1 MRSPVMTAY
10 PQLRTGISVVIP
22 VYNSA
27 GLIRTLVESINHELS
42 QSGYDFEVILVND
55 GSIDASWNV
64 ISGLIREFPWL
75 RGMNLMRN
83 YGQNNA
89 LLCGIRAAKFE
100 VTVTM
105 DDDLQHPPAAIR
117 QLVSK
122 LLGEGLQVVYG
133 RPIREEHGLL
143 RDSASVMTKLVIKH
157 ALGVKTAPD
166 VCSFRAFKT
175 QLRRAFDKFH
185 SPFINTDVL
194 LSWGASKFGVVYVE
208 HRPRTLNTSNYTFQK
223 LITHAVNL
231 LTGFSTLPLQ
241 FASMYGIFLIGFGI
255 ILLAYVVIKF
265 LVYPINVPGFPF
277 LASIIIIFSG
287 AQLMALGI
295 IGEYVGRIYARTMD
309 RPPYILEEL
318 LDGSGS
324 VSHLE
329 LQGVTRD

>member
-1 MRSPVMTAY
+1 MQAY
-10 PQLRTGISVVIP
+10 SQFKPGISVVIP

-27 GLIRTLVESINHELS
+27 GLLRTLVESIHHELS
-42 QSGYDFEVILVND
+42 QAYDFEVILVND
-55 GSIDASWNV
+55 GSMDASWNV
-64 ISGLIREFPWL
+64 ISSLITEFPWL

-105 DDDLQHPPAAIR
+105 DDDLQHPPAAIK
-117 QLVSK
+117 QLVAK
-122 LLGEGLQVVYG
+122 LLTEGLQVVYG
-133 RPIREEHGLL
+133 RPIKEEHGLL

-157 ALGVKTAPD
+157 ALGVKSAPD
-166 VCSFRAFKT
+166 VCSFRAFRT
-175 QLRRAFDKFH
+175 QLRRAFEKFH
-185 SPFINTDVL
+185 SPYINTDVL
-194 LSWGASKFGVVYVE
+194 LSWGASKFGVVHVE
-208 HRPRTLNTSNYTFQK
+208 HRPRAMNTSNYTLQK

-255 ILLAYVVIKF
+255 ILLFYVVIKF

-318 LDGSGS
+318 LDGSE
-324 VSHLE
+324 VISHLE
-329 LQGVTRD
+329 LQGLARD

>member
-1 MRSPVMTAY
+1 
-10 PQLRTGISVVIP
+10 VV
-22 VYNSA
+22 
-27 GLIRTLVESINHELS
+27 RTLVESINIELE
-42 QSGYDFEVILVND
+42 QFGADFEVILVND
-55 GSIDASWNV
+55 GSLDASWNV
-64 ISGLIREFPWL
+64 ISGLIQEYPWL

-89 LLCGIRAAKFE
+89 LLCGIRAAKYD

-105 DDDLQHPPAAIR
+105 DDDLQHPPAAIK

-122 LLGEGLQVVYG
+122 LLSEGLEVVYG
-133 RPIREEHGLL
+133 RPIKEEHGLL

-175 QLRRAFDKFH
+175 KLRRAFEKFH

-194 LSWGASKFGVVYVE
+194 LSWGASKFGAVYVE
-208 HRPRTLNTSNYTFQK
+208 HNARAFNTSNYTLQK

-241 FASMYGIFLIGFGI
+241 FASMSGIFLIGFGML
-255 ILLAYVVIKF
+255 LLAYVVIKY

-277 LASIIIIFSG
+277 LASTIIIFSG

-309 RPPYILEEL
+309 RPPYILDEA
-318 LDGSGS
+318 LDGSS
-324 VSHLE
+324 YASQYE
-329 LQGVTRD
+329 LQGVAQD